1 MSLDRLLGP
10 GAAFRSLLS
19 AFLEQVPAGVVVF
32 DRTGRALLHNTAF
45 IQIVGVLPGHV
56 QEVSP
61 DSPAARA
68 LDGTPVLAET
78 LTLSPPGGASRR
90 VTVSAVPLPDGAG
103 VVVLAVPAGPAQA
116 QGPDAA
122 PSSREIFG
130 VVAHDLR
137 NPLAA
142 IRMTA
147 QLLGRPD
154 EMAGERRVT
163 LAKRLLSS
171 ATRMDAIVRNLL
183 DYARASAGAVV
194 QLNREPVDL
203 AELTRRV
210 VTEQEQFNPGRTLQQ
225 AVTGDA
231 AGQWDPGRL
240 EQVVGH
246 LVANA
251 FRHGADTPVP
261 VLAIDGTGPD
271 RVTLT
276 IRNHGPAMSPELMA
290 RAFQPFTIA
299 PPPPGTP
306 RRHIGLG
313 LFVVHQMVTA
323 HGGTVRG
330 TSSDATGTE
339 FRVELPRRAPDVT
352 AP

>member
-1 MSLDRLLGP
+1 MSLDSLLGP

-19 AFLEQVPAGVVVF
+19 AFLEQVPVGIGVF
-32 DRTGRALLHNTAF
+32 DRTGQTLLHNTAF
-45 IQIVGVLPGHV
+45 TQIVGVLPGHV
-56 QEVSP
+56 QQVSP

-68 LDGTPVLAET
+68 LAGTAVMGET
-78 LTLSPPGGASRR
+78 LTLAPAGGAPRR
-90 VTVSAVPLPDGAG
+90 VTLSALPLPGDGG
-103 VVVLAVPAGPAQA
+103 VVVLAVRAGPAQA
-116 QGPDAA
+116 PAADAT
-122 PSSREIFG
+122 PTSREIFG

-154 EMAGERRVT
+154 EMASDRRVT

-183 DYARASAGAVV
+183 DYARASAGAAV
-194 QLNREPVDL
+194 QLNCEPVDL
-203 AELTRRV
+203 VELTRRV
-210 VTEQEQFNPGRTLQQ
+210 VAEQEQFNPGRTLEQS
-225 AVTGDA
+225 VTGDA
-231 AGQWDPGRL
+231 AGHWDPGRL

-251 FRHGADTPVP
+251 FRHGAESPLP
-261 VLAIDGTGPD
+261 ELAIDGTSPH
-271 RVTLT
+271 RVILT
-276 IRNHGPAMSPELMA
+276 IRNHGPAMSPDLVA
-290 RAFQPFTIA
+290 RAFAPFSIA
-299 PPPPGTP
+299 APEPGTP

-313 LFVVHQMVTA
+313 LFVVHEMVVA
-323 HGGTVRG
+323 HGGTISG
-330 TSSDATGTE
+330 TSSETAGTE

-352 AP
+352 AA

>member
-19 AFLEQVPAGVVVF
+19 AFLEQVPAGIVVF

-68 LDGTPVLAET
+68 LAGTPVFAET
-78 LTLSPPGGASRR
+78 LTLSPPGGATRR

-103 VVVLAVPAGPAQA
+103 VVVLAVPA
-116 QGPDAA
+116 QGLDAA

-154 EMAGERRVT
+154 EMAADRRVT

-183 DYARASAGAVV
+183 DYARASAGGVV
-194 QLNREPVDL
+194 QLNREAVDL

-210 VTEQEQFNPGRTLQQ
+210 VGEQEQFNPGRTLQQ
-225 AVTGDA
+225 SVTGDT
-231 AGQWDPGRL
+231 AGHWDPGRL

-261 VLAIDGTGPD
+261 VLAIDGTAPD

-290 RAFQPFTIA
+290 RAFQPFTVA

-313 LFVVHQMVTA
+313 LFVVHQMVAA
-323 HGGTVRG
+323 HGGSVRG
-330 TSSDATGTE
+330 TSSDAAGTK